1 MMGMAV
7 NEAYLALA
15 GAVFGG
21 GGLKVIEYWLT
32 KSKVKD
38 DSAAS
43 FRTELREEVKNLREE
58 LRKVEDD
65 LDKWR
70 GKYYE
75 LMDQFIKVK
84 GELDVSLRALNETT
98 QSVDITKLEP
108 VDKPPLP

>member
-1 MMGMAV
+1 MAV

-32 KSKVKD
+32 KSKSKD
-38 DSAAS
+38 DTATQ
-43 FRTELREEVKNLREE
+43 FRAELRDEVKNLRDE

-84 GELDVSLRALNETT
+84 GELDTSLRALADDTQQIDTRAINTALDTPPTT
-98 QSVDITKLEP
+98 
-108 VDKPPLP
+108 

>member
-1 MMGMAV
+1 MAI

-32 KSKVKD
+32 KSKSKD
-38 DSAAS
+38 DTAAQ
-43 FRTELREEVKNLREE
+43 FRTELREEVKSLREE

-84 GELDVSLRALNETT
+84 GELDASLRALSEDT
-98 QSVDITKLEP
+98 QAIDISSIQ
-108 VDKPPLP
+108 KPDSATS

>member
-1 MMGMAV
+1 M
-7 NEAYLALA
+7 
-15 GAVFGG
+15 FGG

-38 DSAAS
+38 DSAAA
-43 FRTELREEVKNLREE
+43 FRTELREEVKSLREE
-58 LRKVEDD
+58 LRSVESD

-84 GELDVSLRALNETT
+84 GELDASLRAINDDTQAIDTT
-98 QSVDITKLEP
+98 QVQKAIDNRKQT
-108 VDKPPLP
+108 

>member
-1 MMGMAV
+1 MAI

-32 KSKVKD
+32 KSKSKD
-38 DSAAS
+38 DSAAQ
-43 FRTELREEVKNLREE
+43 FRTELREEVKSLREE

-84 GELDVSLRALNETT
+84 GELDASLRALSEDT
-98 QSVDITKLEP
+98 QAIDISSIQ
-108 VDKPPLP
+108 KPDSATS

>member
-1 MMGMAV
+1 MAI

-32 KSKVKD
+32 KSKSKD
-38 DSAAS
+38 DSAAQ
-43 FRTELREEVKNLREE
+43 FRTELREEVKNLRQE

-84 GELDVSLRALNETT
+84 GELDASLRALSEDT
-98 QSVDITKLEP
+98 QAIDISSL
-108 VDKPPLP
+108 KPLDND